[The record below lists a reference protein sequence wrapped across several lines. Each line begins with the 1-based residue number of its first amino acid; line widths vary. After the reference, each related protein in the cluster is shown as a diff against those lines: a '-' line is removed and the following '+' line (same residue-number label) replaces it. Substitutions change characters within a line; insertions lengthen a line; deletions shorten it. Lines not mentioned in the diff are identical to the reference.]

1 MSLKIS
7 PCQLNGE
14 KMDFKNFSRV
24 QFSKLRNGI
33 SGVGEFRFDNICSQN
48 FVSIAQL
55 VWKLLGGT
63 KTVHRY
69 THRHTHIR
77 RPIL

>member
-14 KMDFKNFSRV
+14 KVNFKNFSRA

-33 SGVGEFRFDNICSQN
+33 NGVGEFRYDIIRSQN
-48 FVSIAQL
+48 FVSI
-55 VWKLLGGT
+55 G
-63 KTVHRY
+63 
-69 THRHTHIR
+69 
-77 RPIL
+77 